1 MEPATWVFGT
11 VVALALFHLLLL
23 GFLGSRRNPNAAA
36 VGGDGGGESSTD
48 PLDEDADEQSS
59 SSPRSRPADAHENA
73 DVVRCR
79 ECGAENE
86 RGYRYC
92 RHCVA
97 ELPGASPLQVT
108 GTSPIGGLG

>member
-23 GFLGSRRNPNAAA
+23 GFLGSRRNANAVS
-36 VGGDGGGESSTD
+36 VGGDGGGESGTN
-48 PLDEDADEQSS
+48 PLDEDA
-59 SSPRSRPADAHENA
+59 N
-73 DVVRCR
+73 VVRCR

-108 GTSPIGGLG
+108 GTSPVGGLG